1 MALSNPPQRMLY
13 VLCAVDMLIN
23 NKKKEVVWND
33 IKRHTA
39 NSSAYLQRF
48 LDFNIETVTFETAQ
62 LIRQRINNDTECTVE
77 NLKKI
82 SSAVSKILAW
92 LLAVLE

>member
-1 MALSNPPQRMLY
+1 MAFCNPPQRMLY
-13 VLCAVDMLIN
+13 VLCTAEMLIE

-33 IKRHTA
+33 MKRHIV
-39 NSSAYLQRF
+39 NSGVYLQRF
-48 LDFNIETVTFETAQ
+48 VDFNMETVTFETAQ
-62 LIRQRINNDTECTVE
+62 LIRQRINNDPDCTVD
-77 NLKKI
+77 NLSKI